1 MVKQNKRLTVNQL
14 KTLLNDLNIKFPSKY
29 KLADLQHL
37 CESKGLL
44 TQTMNDDVPI
54 VPEEV
59 WKEVKKMIIVK
70 CAFRKAMN
78 FDNDKFK
85 LLQNEVETFVHI
97 ISRML
102 RRSSLTMAY
111 HFTKM
116 VASEQVIPNL
126 YDQNDTYWKKWLCIG
141 IDNKFPDK
149 DSKTSF
155 DEISEYIGKVVDPN
169 DLENFPMYFDQV
181 LNYAGH
187 TLQTMITNN
196 AWIPLFSRLA
206 RLTKYKM
213 KLFNIKNIST
223 YDVIN
228 MIPSEHQEGVDK
240 WPIVLQN
247 YIVEVRQLLKVKQG
261 TRLYDDYGKDKA
273 VDFNTI
279 FRFNYWMQLQF
290 EKLNKKRMKLMPIFG
305 IHRAHVRLDTK
316 TLLFLFKKIYPNDE
330 GILRLEG
337 NNPDKFMFKII
348 EQSKPEPLLK
358 KNCDDDH
365 QWNDY
370 KTKLQK
376 YQKDMKD
383 IKESESY
390 KLQKQKYDEWL
401 KVDRRNPEFLLN
413 DIEVKKPINI
423 SKKECGDDIER
434 WNDYKLNLKKF
445 EDTIKM
451 IKESEAYIN
460 QKKKYDDFV
469 RLETKIVSSFFKP
482 RIVNIK
488 KNWNFDGSISTDG
501 VSISI
506 QYSQT
511 RRVLV
516 KAPGTIPKKK
526 QEAPFEKHEYDRNL
540 TTQVNS
546 KIYLGLDPGRNN
558 LACVTYYLANG
569 DKNTWKLSRGA
580 YYNDS
585 GIKKLNKIK
594 NKRYDGILCNWS
606 LLGGENVGLA
616 TSRHTDIF
624 AYLKV
629 YSTFSEEWWKLALH
643 RRESRDN
650 LQRYA
655 GKRHVIDS
663 FYSKI
668 KKYMQKKYPDQEIY
682 IAYGSAYKSMKANG
696 KGEVSA
702 PVGQMFSACKRVFK
716 DHVEVTS
723 EIRSTMVSWKY
734 GTKKEIVYK
743 KIVNGKDTF
752 HHSIEKKSPIIKD
765 LNDIKIVKALTDRAR
780 IQGKHRKGGTSEEWI
795 AKGIGDPEN
804 PKIKKETVI
813 RWPEIRG
820 LRFNHEDG
828 MYLDRDRE
836 AALTIARLCCMEKL
850 GLPRPYPFDCRY
862 RL

>member
-1 MVKQNKRLTVNQL
+1 MVKHNKHLTVNQL
-14 KTLLNDLNIKFPSKY
+14 KSLLNDSNIKFPTKY

-44 TQTMNDDVPI
+44 TQTINDLPI
-54 VPEEV
+54 VEEEV
-59 WKEVKKMIIVK
+59 WKEVKKIFIVK

-78 FDNDKFK
+78 FDDDKFS
-85 LLQNEVETFVHI
+85 LLQNEVESFVHI

-102 RRSSLTMAY
+102 RRSSLVIAY

-116 VASEQVIPNL
+116 LSSEQVIPNL

-155 DEISEYIGKVVDPN
+155 DEISEYIGKVIDPN
-169 DLENFPMYFDQV
+169 DLENYYEAFPMYFDQV

-228 MIPSEHQEGVDK
+228 MIRSEQQEGVDK
-240 WPIVLQN
+240 WPTVLQD
-247 YIVEVRQLLKVKQG
+247 YVIEVRKRLSAKQG

-273 VDFNTI
+273 IDFDTI
-279 FRFNYWMQLQF
+279 FRFNYWMQKQF
-290 EKLNKKRMKLMPIFG
+290 EELKKKRMKLMPIFG

-316 TLLFLFKKIYPNDE
+316 TLIFLFKKIYPNDE

-337 NNPDKFMFKII
+337 NNPDKFMFKMI

-358 KNCDDDH
+358 KNCIDD
-365 QWNDY
+365 QWIDY

-376 YQKDMKD
+376 YQKDIKD

-401 KVDRRNPEFLLN
+401 KVDRRNPDFMLN
-413 DIEVKKPINI
+413 DIEVKKPTKL
-423 SKKECGDDIER
+423 SKKECGEQ
-434 WNDYKLNLKKF
+434 WNDYKLNLKKY
-445 EDTIKM
+445 EDTIKLL
-451 IKESEAYIN
+451 KDSKAYIN
-460 QKKKYDDFV
+460 QKKRYDDFV
-469 RLETKIVSSFFKP
+469 RLE
-482 RIVNIK
+482 
-488 KNWNFDGSISTDG
+488 SISTDG

-516 KAPGTIPKKK
+516 RAPGTIPNKK
-526 QEAPFEKHEYDRNL
+526 QEIPSVEKLEYDINL

-594 NKRYDGILCNWS
+594 NKRYEGIVCNWS

-616 TSRHTDIF
+616 TSRYTNIL
-624 AYLKV
+624 AYLKI

-655 GKRHVIDS
+655 GKRHVMDS

-696 KGEVSA
+696 KGEISA
-702 PVGQMFSACKRVFK
+702 PVGPMFAACKRVFK

-723 EIRSTMVSWKY
+723 EKRSTMASWKY

-752 HHSIEKKSPIIKD
+752 HHSTEKKPPIIKD
-765 LNDIKIVKALTDRAR
+765 PNDIQIIKALIDRSR
-780 IQGKHRKGGTSEEWI
+780 IQGKHRKGGTSKEWI

-804 PKIKKETVI
+804 SKIKKSI

-820 LRFNHEDG
+820 LRFTHEDG

>member
-1 MVKQNKRLTVNQL
+1 MVKHNKHLTVNQL
-14 KTLLNDLNIKFPSKY
+14 KSLLNDSNIKFPTKY

-44 TQTMNDDVPI
+44 TQTINDLPI
-54 VPEEV
+54 VEEEV
-59 WKEVKKMIIVK
+59 WKEVKKIFIVK

-78 FDNDKFK
+78 FDDDKFS
-85 LLQNEVETFVHI
+85 LLQNEVESFVHI

-102 RRSSLTMAY
+102 RRSSLVIAY

-116 VASEQVIPNL
+116 LSSEQVIPNL

-155 DEISEYIGKVVDPN
+155 DEISEYIGKVIDPN
-169 DLENFPMYFDQV
+169 DLENYYEAFPMYFDQV

-228 MIPSEHQEGVDK
+228 MIRSEQQEGVDK
-240 WPIVLQN
+240 WPTVLQD
-247 YIVEVRQLLKVKQG
+247 YVIEVRKRLSAKQG

-273 VDFNTI
+273 IDFDTI
-279 FRFNYWMQLQF
+279 FRFNYWMQKQF
-290 EKLNKKRMKLMPIFG
+290 EELKKKRMKLMPIFG

-337 NNPDKFMFKII
+337 NNPDKFMFKMI
-348 EQSKPEPLLK
+348 EQLKPEPLLK
-358 KNCDDDH
+358 KNCIDD
-365 QWNDY
+365 QWIDY

-376 YQKDMKD
+376 YQKDIKD
-383 IKESESY
+383 VKESESY

-401 KVDRRNPEFLLN
+401 KVDRRNPDFMLN
-413 DIEVKKPINI
+413 DIEVKKPTKL
-423 SKKECGDDIER
+423 SKKECGEQ
-434 WNDYKLNLKKF
+434 WNDYKLNLKKY
-445 EDTIKM
+445 EDTIKLL
-451 IKESEAYIN
+451 KDSKAYIN
-460 QKKKYDDFV
+460 QKKRYDDFV
-469 RLETKIVSSFFKP
+469 RLE
-482 RIVNIK
+482 
-488 KNWNFDGSISTDG
+488 SISTDG

-516 KAPGTIPKKK
+516 RAPGTIPNKK
-526 QEAPFEKHEYDRNL
+526 QEIPSVEKLEYDINL

-594 NKRYDGILCNWS
+594 NKRYEGIVCNWS

-616 TSRHTDIF
+616 TSRYTNIL
-624 AYLKV
+624 AYLKI

-655 GKRHVIDS
+655 GKRHVMDS

-702 PVGQMFSACKRVFK
+702 PVGPMFAACKRVFK

-723 EIRSTMVSWKY
+723 EKRSTMASWKY

-752 HHSIEKKSPIIKD
+752 HHSTEKKPPIIKD
-765 LNDIKIVKALTDRAR
+765 PNDIQIIKALIDRSR
-780 IQGKHRKGGTSEEWI
+780 IQGKHRKGGTSKEWI

-804 PKIKKETVI
+804 PKIKKSI

-820 LRFNHEDG
+820 LRFTHEDG